1 MPSRAATRR
10 KPVAATA
17 DVVAPPSA
25 GRAMARRTLAPAD
38 RVDRRQVSVNLSE
51 SPLYWLARRRLLS
64 PVQLAA
70 GVRLREDFHRAG
82 HTPRVTMRWNVAPPQ
97 RGARGAPPAYD
108 PGLAALSSRARFDAA
123 VAAAGP
129 GLSDILWRV
138 VCMGEGLESAERAL
152 AWPARA
158 AKLVLGLALDRV
170 ATFYGIA

>member
-1 MPSRAATRR
+1 MPKRSITRR
-10 KPVAATA
+10 KIAAPA
-17 DVVAPPSA
+17 PDVVAPPSA
-25 GRAMARRTLAPAD
+25 GRAMARRTLSPSD
-38 RVDRRQVSVNLSE
+38 RIDRRQVSVNLGE
-51 SPLYWLARRRLLS
+51 STLYWLARRGLLT

-82 HTPRVTMRWNVAPPQ
+82 HTPQLTMRWIVAPPQ
-97 RGARGAPPAYD
+97 RVARGAPPAHD
-108 PGLAALSSRARFDAA
+108 PGLAALSARARFDAA

-152 AWPARA
+152 AWPTRA

>member
-1 MPSRAATRR
+1 MSRRNLLPS
-10 KPVAATA
+10 
-17 DVVAPPSA
+17 
-25 GRAMARRTLAPAD
+25 D
-38 RVDRRQVSVNLSE
+38 RIDRRQVSVNLSE
-51 SPLYWLARRRLLS
+51 SPLYWLARRGLLS
-64 PVQLAA
+64 AIQLAA

-82 HTPRVTMRWNVAPPQ
+82 HTPQVSMRWNVAPPQ
-97 RGARGAPPAYD
+97 LGPRGAPPAYD
-108 PGLAALSSRARFDAA
+108 PGLAALSARERFDAA

-170 ATFYGIA
+170 ATFYGLK

>member
-1 MPSRAATRR
+1 MPSRAAARR
-10 KPVAATA
+10 KPAAA
-17 DVVAPPSA
+17 SPDVVAPPSA
-25 GRAMARRTLAPAD
+25 GRAMATRKLLPSD
-38 RVDRRQVSVNLSE
+38 RIDRRQVSVNLCE
-51 SPLYWLARRRLLS
+51 SPLYWLARRGLLS

-82 HTPRVTMRWNVAPPQ
+82 HTPQVSMRWNVAPPQ
-97 RGARGAPPAYD
+97 RGRRGAPPAYD
-108 PGLAALSSRARFDAA
+108 PGLAALSARARFDAA

-152 AWPARA
+152 AWPSRA

-170 ATFYGIA
+170 ATFYGLQ

>member
-1 MPSRAATRR
+1 MPARAAARR
-10 KPVAATA
+10 KA
-17 DVVAPPSA
+17 VVAVPDDVAPSSA
-25 GRAMARRTLAPAD
+25 GRVMARRDLLPSD
-38 RVDRRQVSVNLSE
+38 RIDRRQVNVNLCE
-51 SPLYWLARRRLLS
+51 SPLYWLARRGLLS

-70 GVRLREDFHRAG
+70 GVRLRDDFHRAG
-82 HTPRVTMRWNVAPPQ
+82 NTPQISMRWNVAPPQ
-97 RGARGAPPAYD
+97 RGPRGAPPAHD
-108 PGLAALSSRARFDAA
+108 AGLSTVSARRRFDAA